1 MDIGISDYH
10 ARLRNV
16 LEAPFFSPARRYLM
30 WREALREDRFVKKVA
45 NSCGA
50 KTFDFD
56 RMGGRLTGKGQ
67 RVFYVLGSGSS
78 IEELSPENFD
88 TISRE
93 VSVGI
98 NAWALHDFIPN
109 IYAFEPV
116 PERDSDHYSTMQ
128 LLDREDVVSRKPT
141 IMFLKPRNPIEVEQL
156 RMVPVALQSRT
167 LLYGRF
173 QPYTRETMNLAG
185 DLNMVW
191 NLASRKLSVL
201 PDSGA
206 SIVRMAF
213 LGLLLGFSKIVFVG
227 VDLNHTEY
235 FWEKNP
241 GYLEKFGR
249 SVFSSGQKKST
260 HETLTTDNRAFSV
273 LDMVVALHNVA
284 RQCGVSVEVVSSRSL
299 LADYLPLHEFPPPEV
314 ALPNQEVT
322 N

>member
-98 NAWALHDFIPN
+98 NAWALHDFVPD

-116 PERDSDHYSTMQ
+116 PERHSDHYLTMK
-128 LLDREDVVSRKPT
+128 LLDREDVLRRKPT

-156 RMVPVALQSRT
+156 RMVPAALQNET
-167 LLYGRF
+167 FLYGRF
-173 QPYTRETMNLAG
+173 QPYTRETKNLAG
-185 DLNMVW
+185 DLNMVR
-191 NLASRKLSVL
+191 NLSSRKLSVL

-206 SIVRMAF
+206 SIVRMAW
-213 LGLLLGFSKIVFVG
+213 LGLLLGYPRVVFAG
-227 VDLNHTEY
+227 VDLNHTQY

-241 GYLEKFGR
+241 SYLEKFGR
-249 SVFSSGQKKST
+249 KSFESGQQSST
-260 HETLTTDNRAFSV
+260 HETLRSSTRAFGV
-273 LDMVVALHNVA
+273 LDMLSELAGFAKH
-284 RQCGVSVEVVSSRSL
+284 RGTKIEVVSRKSM
-299 LADYLPLHEFPPPEV
+299 LADFLPIHDW
-314 ALPNQEVT
+314 NSCSS
-322 N
+322 